1 MRLSIL
7 ALFIALPA
15 AAYASVNPRQ
25 TGSVSV
31 TSSGTQGGGSSQNF
45 CYADETS
52 CQYDSDCCS
61 YDCSNYV
68 RVHSLLFALG
78 ADPNAGLRFQ
88 WLTRRISSMWI

>member
-25 TGSVSV
+25 TGSLSM
-31 TSSGTQGGGSSQNF
+31 TASGQGSGSSQNF

-68 RVHSLLFALG
+68 CVASG
-78 ADPNAGLRFQ
+78 
-88 WLTRRISSMWI
+88 